1 MTALTMV
8 LKMRPRTTALA
19 IIARE
24 MAVCLTRFSFL
35 PAVYHTPGVSN
46 VIPDLLS
53 RISDPSKPDAIRV
66 MDHPALKNSKYV
78 IAPER
83 TPEFYRVMLD

>member
-8 LKMRPRTTALA
+8 LKMRPRTTELA

-35 PAVYHTPGVSN
+35 PAVYHTPGISN

-53 RISDPSKPDAIRV
+53 RINDPSKPDAVRV
-66 MDHPALKNSKYV
+66 MHPALKHSTYV
-78 IAPER
+78 VAPAR
-83 TPEFYRVMLD
+83 TRDYYKVMMD